1 MHRQQRQ
8 SAETNPQREVGRGD
22 GRAYHSRWAEGDRG
36 EEGRCF
42 SSPLAA
48 LRVAW
53 WWWREGGGAVVVFV
67 RGSRVGWT
75 RASPP
80 RHLFGRNSEGCHRPR
95 PHQSVPS
102 PGPPGP
108 AARREP
114 TSWLLC
120 DCGPQGSHHG
130 VTSWN
135 SLINLK
141 RPKCGPF
148 RWW

>member
-53 WWWREGGGAVVVFV
+53 WWWREGGGAAVVFV

-80 RHLFGRNSEGCHRPR
+80 RHLFGRK
-95 PHQSVPS
+95 
-102 PGPPGP
+102 
-108 AARREP
+108 AATDRGP
-114 TSWLLC
+114 TSQCLPLVLL
-120 DCGPQGSHHG
+120 DQPHDESLLVGYWRLWAPGI
-130 VTSWN
+130 TSRRH
-135 SLINLK
+135 IVE
-141 RPKCGPF
+141 F
-148 RWW
+148 TD